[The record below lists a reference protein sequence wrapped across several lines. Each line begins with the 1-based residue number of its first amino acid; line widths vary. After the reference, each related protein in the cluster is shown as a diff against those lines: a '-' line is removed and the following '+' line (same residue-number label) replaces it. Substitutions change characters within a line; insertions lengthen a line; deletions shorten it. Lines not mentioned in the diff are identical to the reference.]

1 MDSHPP
7 KKKKKKKPSIEQ
19 IRNQST
25 VTLLAEK
32 TKYNLYKAKANQ
44 TPLPN
49 TAIQTCLS
57 KKKKPIQRKPNP
69 RPRANQT
76 HSETVT
82 SLVGAARSVARRPRL
97 VIVARPPRL
106 VVVARPPLVIARREG
121 LVANRRRSQI
131 ADRCSAASV
140 LSLKVFLSLFL
151 SDSHSL
157 YLKSEMNESVSVS
170 VSLYSLR
177 VTLSL

>member
-1 MDSHPP
+1 MDSHP
-7 KKKKKKKPSIEQ
+7 KKKKKPV
-19 IRNQST
+19 QSKS
-25 VTLLAEK
+25 EINPRSRHWQRK
-32 TKYNLYKAKANQ
+32 
-44 TPLPN
+44 PN
-49 TAIQTCLS
+49 TIYTKQKQTKPHYPILQYRLVYQ
-57 KKKKPIQRKPNP
+57 KKKNPIQRKPNP

-82 SLVGAARSVARRPRL
+82 LLVGAARSVARRPCL

-157 YLKSEMNESVSVS
+157 YLKSEMNESISVS